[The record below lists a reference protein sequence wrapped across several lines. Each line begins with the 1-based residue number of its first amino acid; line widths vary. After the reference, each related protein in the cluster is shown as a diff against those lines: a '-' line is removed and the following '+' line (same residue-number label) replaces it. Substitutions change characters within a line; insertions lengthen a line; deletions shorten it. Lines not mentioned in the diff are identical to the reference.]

1 VCGGDGSSC
10 QDVYGCPDPDAC
22 NYDSDATIDN
32 GSCLYEDC
40 AGECG
45 GSAED
50 DECGICNGNGTSC
63 LDLGD
68 LNDDELIN
76 IQDIIIL
83 VNFILENDYNELGD
97 VNGDEILNVLDV
109 IVLLNFILYG
119 DENNDSDGDG
129 VADEED
135 SDPMD
140 HHAIK
145 IFMAALTLMHVTIIL
160 MQQ

>member
-1 VCGGDGSSC
+1 
-10 QDVYGCPDPDAC
+10 
-22 NYDSDATIDN
+22 
-32 GSCLYEDC
+32 
-40 AGECG
+40 
-45 GSAED
+45 
-50 DECGICNGNGTSC
+50 
-63 LDLGD
+63 
-68 LNDDELIN
+68 
-76 IQDIIIL
+76 
-83 VNFILENDYNELGD
+83 
-97 VNGDEILNVLDV
+97 
-109 IVLLNFILYG
+109 LNFILYG